1 MGVKREIEMGD
12 GREGRRV
19 EGQKGKMDGTTR
31 RGIVI
36 CNDVQNC
43 QDSPSQI
50 ESGNGRQKATDPV
63 QIGLT
68 QSAGG
73 GCEPHSCFGLR
84 YQYGFGLNRTSYRQC
99 VGPVSEVLHKIHE
112 RRSLIVMSQ
121 ETWLS
126 CLPLPEQRVQRHS
139 TMHGY

>member
-1 MGVKREIEMGD
+1 MGD
-12 GREGRRV
+12 GREGRRA
-19 EGQKGKMDGTTR
+19 EGQKGKMDGTMR

-36 CNDVQNC
+36 CNAVQDC
-43 QDSPSQI
+43 QDSSSQI

-84 YQYGFGLNRTSYRQC
+84 YQYGFLNRTSYKQC
-99 VGPVSEVLHKIHE
+99 GGPASEVLHKIHE
-112 RRSLIVMSQ
+112 RRSLIAMSQ
-121 ETWLS
+121 ETCQYWLS
-126 CLPLPEQRVQRHS
+126 WLPLPEQRVQRHYS

>member
-1 MGVKREIEMGD
+1 
-12 GREGRRV
+12 
-19 EGQKGKMDGTTR
+19 MDGTMR

-36 CNDVQNC
+36 CNAVQDC
-43 QDSPSQI
+43 QDSSSQI

-84 YQYGFGLNRTSYRQC
+84 YQYGFLNRTSYKQC
-99 VGPVSEVLHKIHE
+99 VGPASEELHKIHE
-112 RRSLIVMSQ
+112 RRSLIAMSQ
-121 ETWLS
+121 ETCQYWLS
-126 CLPLPEQRVQRHS
+126 WLPLPEQRVQSPETLFNDAR
-139 TMHGY
+139 Y